1 MRARIVGGGGGLL
14 HLSRGDIVA
23 RIERLPPS
31 GPIWRLVALIS
42 LGGAFEFY
50 DLMMTA
56 YISPVLA
63 RAGVFHKAGLFGLPD
78 QASFVAATFL
88 GLFIGTIGVSR
99 IADHF
104 GRKRV
109 FVGALLW
116 YTAAAVMMATQTTA
130 AGIDVWR
137 LIAGVGIGVELV
149 TIDAYIAELVPRQV
163 RGRAFALN
171 QSIQFLA
178 VPVVAF
184 AAWQLGPLIIAG
196 IEGWRWVVLLGA
208 AAALGVWFIAARLP
222 ESPRWLAEHGRLAE
236 ADAVL
241 TRLESAI
248 EAEKGP
254 LPAPAPAAATEAA
267 QVATGA
273 RLAEIFEP
281 TLLPRT
287 ILLVV
292 LNAFQAV
299 GFYGFTNWAPTFLA
313 ARGVHFAESLQYG
326 FIIAAAYPVGPLIW
340 STIAERFE
348 RKWLVVAAAAGTGL
362 LGLIFATQSAPLALI
377 ALGVAI
383 NFSNNLLSFSYH
395 AYQAELYPTRVRATG
410 VGFVYSWSRLSTVG
424 SSYMIAWLLGLG
436 GAPAAFGFIA
446 AAMLVV
452 VVSVGLFGPPT
463 RGLALEEIAR

>member
-1 MRARIVGGGGGLL
+1 
-14 HLSRGDIVA
+14 LSLTRGDIVG
-23 RIERLPPS
+23 RLERLPPS

-99 IADHF
+99 IADQF

-109 FVGALLW
+109 FVAALLW
-116 YTAAAVMMATQTTA
+116 YTAAAVVMAMQTTA
-130 AGIDVWR
+130 TGVDVWR

-171 QSIQFLA
+171 QSIQFTA

-184 AAWQLGPLIIAG
+184 AAWKLGPLTIAG

-208 AAALGVWFIAARLP
+208 AAALGVWFIAMRLP

-241 TRLESAI
+241 ARLETAI

-254 LPAPAPAAATEAA
+254 LPPPAPVPAVE
-267 QVATGA
+267 VAKG
-273 RLAEIFEP
+273 RLAEIFGP
-281 TLLPRT
+281 GLLPRT

-326 FIIAAAYPVGPLIW
+326 FVIAAAYPVGPLIW
-340 STIAERFE
+340 STVAERFE

-362 LGLIFATQSAPLALI
+362 LGLAFATQSAPLALI

-395 AYQAELYPTRVRATG
+395 AYQAELYPTRVRATA

-452 VVSVGLFGPPT
+452 VLSVGVFGPRT
-463 RGLALEEIAR
+463 QGLALEEIAS

>member
-1 MRARIVGGGGGLL
+1 LNTSQSVPAGAAGLTRAG
-14 HLSRGDIVA
+14 IVA
-23 RIERLPPS
+23 RLERLPPS
-31 GPIWRLVALIS
+31 RTIWRLVALIS

-99 IADHF
+99 IADRL

-109 FVGALLW
+109 FVVSLLA
-116 YTAAAVMMATQTTA
+116 YTAAAVVMALQTTA
-130 AGIDVWR
+130 LGIDVWR
-137 LIAGVGIGVELV
+137 LIAGIGIGVQLV

-171 QSIQFLA
+171 QSIQFVA

-184 AAWQLGPLIIAG
+184 AAWKLGPLTIAG
-196 IEGWRWVVLLGA
+196 VEGWRWVVLLGA
-208 AAALGVWFIAARLP
+208 AAALGVWFIQVRLP
-222 ESPRWLAEHGRLAE
+222 ESPRWLAEHGRVVE
-236 ADAVL
+236 ADGVL
-241 TRLESAI
+241 AQLEVSI
-248 EAEKGP
+248 VREKGP
-254 LPAPAPAAATEAA
+254 LPPPAAVAPAE
-267 QVATGA
+267 VAKG
-273 RLAEIFEP
+273 RLVEIFGP
-281 TLLPRT
+281 ALLPRT
-287 ILLVV
+287 VLLILL
-292 LNAFQAV
+292 NIFQAV

-326 FIIAAAYPVGPLIW
+326 FIIAVAYPIGPLLW
-340 STIAERFE
+340 SAVAERFE
-348 RKWLVVAAAAGTGL
+348 RKWLVVAAAAGTGV
-362 LGLIFATQSAPLALI
+362 LGLVFATQSAPAVLI

-424 SSYMIAWLLGLG
+424 SSYAIAALLGVG
-436 GAPAAFGFIA
+436 GAGAAFGFIA
-446 AAMLVV
+446 ACMLVV
-452 VVSVGLFGPPT
+452 VGSVGAFGPRT

>member
-1 MRARIVGGGGGLL
+1 
-14 HLSRGDIVA
+14 
-23 RIERLPPS
+23 
-31 GPIWRLVALIS
+31 
-42 LGGAFEFY
+42 
-50 DLMMTA
+50 
-56 YISPVLA
+56 
-63 RAGVFHKAGLFGLPD
+63 D
-78 QASFVAATFL
+78 Q
-88 GLFIGTIGVSR
+88 
-99 IADHF
+99 F

-109 FVGALLW
+109 FVGALIW
-116 YTAAAVMMATQTTA
+116 YTAAAVVMAMQTTA

-171 QSIQFLA
+171 QSIQFVA

-184 AAWQLGPLIIAG
+184 AAWKLGPLTIAG

-208 AAALGVWFIAARLP
+208 AAALGVWFIAMRLP

-241 TRLESAI
+241 ARLEAQI
-248 EAEKGP
+248 EAEQGP
-254 LPAPAPAAATEAA
+254 LPPPAP
-267 QVATGA
+267 VATAVATRG

-281 TLLPRT
+281 ALRSRT

-326 FIIAAAYPVGPLIW
+326 FIIAVAYPVGPLIW
-340 STIAERFE
+340 STVAERFE
-348 RKWLVVAAAAGTGL
+348 RKWLVVAAAGATGV
-362 LGLIFATQSAPLALI
+362 LGLVFATQSAPLALI

-395 AYQAELYPTRVRATG
+395 AYQAELYPTRVRATA

-424 SSYMIAWLLGLG
+424 SSYVIAWLLGLG

-452 VVSVGLFGPPT
+452 VVSVGRFGPPT

>member
-1 MRARIVGGGGGLL
+1 
-14 HLSRGDIVA
+14 LSVAPESLTRGDIVA
-23 RIERLPPS
+23 RLERLPPS
-31 GPIWRLVALIS
+31 RAIWGLVALIS

-63 RAGVFHKAGLFGLPD
+63 KAGVFHQAGLFGLPD

-99 IADHF
+99 IADRL

-109 FVGALLW
+109 FVAALLW
-116 YTAAAVMMATQTTA
+116 YTAAAVVMATQSTA
-130 AGIDVWR
+130 LGIDAWRLVAGI
-137 LIAGVGIGVELV
+137 GIGVELV

-184 AAWQLGPLIIAG
+184 AAWKLGPLTIAG

-208 AAALGVWFIAARLP
+208 AAAVGVWFIQVRLP

-241 TRLESAI
+241 AKLESAI

-254 LPAPAPAAATEAA
+254 LPPPIPVPDAVDTH
-267 QVATGA
+267 T
-273 RLAEIFEP
+273 RLSEIFGP
-281 TLLPRT
+281 SLLPRT
-287 ILLVV
+287 LLLVV

-313 ARGVHFAESLQYG
+313 ARGVHFAQSLQYG

-340 STIAERFE
+340 STVAERFE

-362 LGLIFATQSAPLALI
+362 LGLAFAAQSAPALLI

-395 AYQAELYPTRVRATG
+395 AYQAELYPTRVRATA

-424 SSYMIAWLLGLG
+424 SSYVIAWLLGLG

-452 VVSVGLFGPPT
+452 VVSVSLFGPRT